1 MKKSKK
7 YLCVFVAVLMLMSG
21 CKKDY
26 TDGIEPVE
34 TQITTVKN
42 PFKDVNGDLPIS
54 GESVVCYG
62 VLLNKAADENLI
74 YENGLLKVPLAIQ
87 NEGSDITVGIMIFAN
102 GILQEYYSQNS
113 EKKSTMQNF
122 NIAEKSVGSCELY
135 IDNINS
141 ESTEKID
148 LCYLVIENPQ
158 INPTIQDFQSYFHGG
173 TGGTPRNIILKSPI
187 NSGNFNIPKCGD
199 THIITD
205 KEVERLYINIDI
217 NSEIETYC
225 TTNFM
230 LMPNDVNE
238 ADTGAFAVENGQTI
252 VKLYG
257 YSLNDVEAAYR
268 VSLYKNHEKIKF
280 NDGIDYIDIQTKNGY
295 LSEETIKIDNLKS
308 GDFIYAVAVPLDVYT
323 SWVYKTSTSIILN
336 KDEMPKVNGEASF
349 KPSVPSEIIHD
360 FDEGNDNED
369 DDIEFYTGEDYDDLP
384 LSTDWIPMD
393 QDEIESLKIR

>member
-7 YLCVFVAVLMLMSG
+7 YLSVFVAVLMLMSG

-34 TQITTVKN
+34 SQITAAEN
-42 PFKDVNGDLPIS
+42 PFKDVNGNLPIS
-54 GESVVCYG
+54 GESVICYG
-62 VLLNKAADENLI
+62 VLLNKTPDENLI

-102 GILQEYYSQNS
+102 GILQEYFSQNS

-148 LCYLVIENPQ
+148 LSYLVIENPQ
-158 INPTIQDFQSYFHGG
+158 SNPTIQDFQSFFHGG
-173 TGGTPRNIILKSPI
+173 TGGIPMEIMLKSPI
-187 NSGNFNIPKCGD
+187 NSGDFNILKCSD

-205 KEVERLYINIDI
+205 AEADRLYINRDI
-217 NSEIETYC
+217 NKVIETYC
-225 TTNFM
+225 TTNLM

-252 VKLYG
+252 IKLYG
-257 YSLNDVEAAYR
+257 YSINDVEATYR

-336 KDEMPKVNGEASF
+336 KDEMPQVNGEASF

-360 FDEGNDNED
+360 FDEDNDNED